1 MLSHHVHNKNQTV
14 KFQPVSKPFKLKI
27 MTVGIAPIVSGTA
40 WFEKKTRILNREMFS
55 NSMIENLCSTNWY
68 IVPKFEKYL
77 LLKINN

>member
-40 WFEKKTRILNREMFS
+40 
-55 NSMIENLCSTNWY
+55 
-68 IVPKFEKYL
+68 
-77 LLKINN
+77 